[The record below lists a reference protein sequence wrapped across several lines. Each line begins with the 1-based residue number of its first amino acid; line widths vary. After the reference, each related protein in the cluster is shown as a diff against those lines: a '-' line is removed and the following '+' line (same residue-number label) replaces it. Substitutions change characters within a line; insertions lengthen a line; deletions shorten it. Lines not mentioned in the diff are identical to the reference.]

1 MPIFLL
7 VVLTVY
13 GGMHAYVFFKAS
25 TGLSLGQ
32 TAYTGLAVF
41 MIAMVLAPFA
51 VRLLERSG
59 HELPASVFAYIG
71 FTWMGF
77 VFLFFCSSLLMDAY
91 RLLIWTFRRP
101 LMPSPFAA
109 FVIPLA
115 AAALI
120 TAYGFF
126 EALSIRAEHVVLE
139 APGLG
144 TDRVRIAQVTDIH
157 LGIVVGP
164 QRLEKMLQIVRE
176 ARPDILVST
185 GDLLDSTG
193 PEVRASLELFTQI
206 RPPMGKYA
214 VTGNHEYYAGLE
226 EALAA
231 TREAGFTVLRQESF
245 TIPGVMRIAG
255 VDDPAGELLP
265 KDNATDAKVLGGA
278 SGLFTLFLK
287 HRPLVESS
295 AVGLFGLQLSGHT
308 HRGQIFP
315 FRLVTRLFFPRD
327 SGLYSL
333 GTSYLYAS
341 RGTGTWGP
349 PVRFISTPEVTII
362 DLVKKPP
369 GD

>member
-25 TGLSLGQ
+25 TGLSLGH
-32 TAYTGLAVF
+32 TAYTGLAIF

-59 HELPASVFAYIG
+59 RELPASLLAYTG

-77 VFLFFCSSLLMDAY
+77 VFLLFCCLLLMDAY
-91 RLLIWTFRRP
+91 RLLTWAFHTP
-101 LMPSPFAA
+101 LLPSPFTA

-139 APGLG
+139 APNLG
-144 TDRVRIAQVTDIH
+144 RDKIRIAQLTDVH
-157 LGIVVGP
+157 LGVVIGP
-164 QRLEKMLQIVRE
+164 QRMERMLQVVRE
-176 ARPDILVST
+176 AKPDILVST

-193 PEVRASLELFTQI
+193 PEVRASLELIRQI
-206 RPPMGKYA
+206 RPPLGKFA
-214 VTGNHEYYAGLE
+214 VTGNHEFYAGLE

-231 TREAGFTVLRQESF
+231 TREAGFTMLRQESI

-265 KDNATDAKVLGGA
+265 KNNSIDAKVLAGENEF
-278 SGLFTLFLK
+278 FTLFLK
-287 HRPLVESS
+287 HRPLVEPT
-295 AVGLFGLQLSGHT
+295 AVGLFGLQVSGHT

-315 FRLVTRLFFPRD
+315 FRLVTRLFFPLD

-333 GTSYLYAS
+333 GPSHLYAS

-349 PVRFISTPEVTII
+349 PIRFISPPEVTII
-362 DLVKKPP
+362 DLVKKPS